1 MSLLGRI
8 ACTQSIDAPRCRV
21 VCVRLCVCL
30 LVTNLHVLKRL
41 NQQCRLGCGLRWAH
55 KLVPLPFLTV
65 LISWYS
71 KCFAYVR
78 WGSFVSSTF
87 QIFAGVRQ
95 GGVLPSHFML
105 YLLIQLLVNYGLQVL
120 VLALASF
127 SSVVCFMLTIYCLS
141 LTHCMICKLCLI
153 SVRRKLQI

>member
-1 MSLLGRI
+1 MTLRCVIIRPHRMHTEHRCASMQRGLR
-8 ACTQSIDAPRCRV
+8 ACV
-21 VCVRLCVCL
+21 CVCL

-55 KLVPLPFLTV
+55 KLVPLPFLNV
-65 LISWYS
+65 LIHWYS

-95 GGVLPSHFML
+95 GGVLPPHFML
-105 YLLIQLLVNYGLQVL
+105 YLLIQLLVNYELQVL

-127 SSVVCFMLTIYCLS
+127 SSVVCFMLYTACLS
-141 LTHCMICKLCLI
+141 LTA
-153 SVRRKLQI
+153 